1 MKIIMVVIWSVL
13 SFSGLAAAAGGG
25 YSLNKAN
32 IDATDA
38 ESLKRGA
45 KIFADRCLSCHAA
58 TFMRYNRLADIGL
71 SQGQIKQYFIADDS
85 VKVGDTMK
93 SAIDASTAKQ
103 MFGVIPPDLSV
114 VSRSRGSDWLYTY
127 FISFYKDETT
137 TTGWNNSIFPN
148 VAMPNVFSQEQGI
161 LRAVYAADD
170 KSIVGLERETQGSL
184 TARAFDDSM
193 LDLTN
198 FLVFMGEPAAEKRK
212 QIGSLVIIFL
222 ILFAFMA
229 WAVKREFWKDVH

>member
-1 MKIIMVVIWSVL
+1 MKTIMIVIWSVL
-13 SFSGLAAAAGGG
+13 CCSGVAAAAGGG
-25 YSLNKAN
+25 YSLNNAN
-32 IDATDA
+32 IDTTDA
-38 ESLKRGA
+38 ESLQRGA

-103 MFGVIPPDLSV
+103 MFGVTPPDLSV

-127 FISFYKDETT
+127 FISFYKDEAT
-137 TTGWNNSIFPN
+137 TTGWNNRIFPN
-148 VAMPNVFSQEQGI
+148 VAMPNVFSQEQGV
-161 LRAVYAADD
+161 LRAVYAKDD
-170 KSIVGLERETQGSL
+170 KSIVSLQRETEGTL
-184 TARAFDDSM
+184 TSRAFDDSM

-222 ILFAFMA
+222 IFFAFMA

>member
-1 MKIIMVVIWSVL
+1 MKLILVIIWSVL
-13 SFSGLAAAAGGG
+13 SFSGLAVAADSG

-32 IDATDA
+32 IDGTNA
-38 ESLKRGA
+38 ESLQRGA

-71 SQGQIKQYFIADDS
+71 TQGQIKQYFIADDS

-93 SAIDASTAKQ
+93 SAIDAATAKQ
-103 MFGVIPPDLSV
+103 MFGVMPPDLSV
-114 VSRSRGSDWLYTY
+114 VSRSRGADWLYTY
-127 FISFYKDETT
+127 FISFYKDDAT
-137 TTGWNNSIFPN
+137 TTGWNNVIFPN
-148 VAMPNVFSQEQGI
+148 VAMPNVFSQEQGT
-161 LRAVYAADD
+161 LRAVYAND
-170 KSIVGLERETQGSL
+170 KSSLSLERETQGTLS
-184 TARAFDDSM
+184 ARAFDDSM

-222 ILFAFMA
+222 IIFAFMA

>member
-1 MKIIMVVIWSVL
+1 MKLILVIIWSVL
-13 SFSGLAAAAGGG
+13 SFSGLALAADSG

-32 IDATDA
+32 IDGTSA
-38 ESLKRGA
+38 ESLQRGA

-71 SQGQIKQYFIADDS
+71 TESQIKQYFISDDL

-93 SAIDASTAKQ
+93 SAIDAATAKQ
-103 MFGVIPPDLSV
+103 MFGVMPPDLSV
-114 VSRSRGSDWLYTY
+114 VSRSRGADWLYTY
-127 FISFYKDETT
+127 FISFYKDDTT
-137 TTGWNNSIFPN
+137 TTGWNNLVFPN

-161 LRAVYAADD
+161 LRAVYLTDD
-170 KSIVGLERETQGSL
+170 NSSLSLERETQGTLS
-184 TARAFDDSM
+184 AHAFEDSM

-222 ILFAFMA
+222 IIFAFMA

>member
-1 MKIIMVVIWSVL
+1 MKLIFAIIWSVL
-13 SFSGLAAAAGGG
+13 SFSGLAVAADSG
-25 YSLNKAN
+25 YSLTKAN
-32 IDATDA
+32 IDGTNA
-38 ESLKRGA
+38 ESLQRGA

-71 SQGQIKQYFIADDS
+71 TQGQIKQYFIADDS

-93 SAIDASTAKQ
+93 SAIDAVTAKQ
-103 MFGVIPPDLSV
+103 MFGVMPPDLSV
-114 VSRSRGSDWLYTY
+114 VSRSRGADWLYTY
-127 FISFYKDETT
+127 FISFYKDDAT
-137 TTGWNNSIFPN
+137 TTGWNNLIFPN
-148 VAMPNVFSQEQGI
+148 VAMPNVFSQEQGT
-161 LRAVYAADD
+161 LRAVYAND
-170 KSIVGLERETQGSL
+170 KSSLSLERETQGTLS
-184 TARAFDDSM
+184 ARAFDDSM

-222 ILFAFMA
+222 IIFAFMA

>member
-1 MKIIMVVIWSVL
+1 MKLIFIIIWSVL
-13 SFSGLAAAAGGG
+13 SFSGLAVAADSS
-25 YSLNKAN
+25 YNLNKAS
-32 IDATDA
+32 IDGTNAA
-38 ESLKRGA
+38 SLQRGA

-71 SQGQIKQYFIADDS
+71 TQGQIKQYFIADDS
-85 VKVGDTMK
+85 VKVGDTMR

-103 MFGVIPPDLSV
+103 MFGVMPPDLSV
-114 VSRSRGSDWLYTY
+114 VSRSRGADWLYTY
-127 FISFYKDETT
+127 FISFYKDDAT
-137 TTGWNNSIFPN
+137 TTGWNNLVFPN
-148 VAMPNVFSQEQGI
+148 VAMPNVFSQEQGT
-161 LRAVYAADD
+161 LRAVYATDD
-170 KSIVGLERETQGSL
+170 MSSFSLERETEGTLS
-184 TARAFDDSM
+184 ARAFDDSM

-222 ILFAFMA
+222 IIFAFMA

>member
-1 MKIIMVVIWSVL
+1 MKLIFVIIWSVL
-13 SFSGLAAAAGGG
+13 SFSGVGVAADSG

-32 IDATDA
+32 IDGTNAA
-38 ESLKRGA
+38 SLQRGA

-71 SQGQIKQYFIADDS
+71 TQGQIKQYFIADDS

-93 SAIDASTAKQ
+93 SAIEAATAKQ
-103 MFGVIPPDLSV
+103 MFGVMPPDLSV
-114 VSRSRGSDWLYTY
+114 VSRSRGADWLYTY
-127 FISFYKDETT
+127 FISFYKDDAT
-137 TTGWNNSIFPN
+137 TTGWNNLLFPN
-148 VAMPNVFSQEQGI
+148 VAMPNVFSQEQGT
-161 LRAVYAADD
+161 LRAVYATGD
-170 KSIVGLERETQGSL
+170 KSSLSLERETQGTLS
-184 TARAFDDSM
+184 ARAFDDSM

-222 ILFAFMA
+222 IIFAFMA

>member
-1 MKIIMVVIWSVL
+1 MKLIFVIIWSVL
-13 SFSGLAAAAGGG
+13 SFSGLAVAADSG
-25 YSLNKAN
+25 YSLTKAN
-32 IDATDA
+32 IDGTNA
-38 ESLKRGA
+38 ESLQRGA

-71 SQGQIKQYFIADDS
+71 TESQIKQYFISDDL

-93 SAIDASTAKQ
+93 SAIDAATAKQ
-103 MFGVIPPDLSV
+103 MFGVMPPDLSV
-114 VSRSRGSDWLYTY
+114 VSRSRGADWLYTY
-127 FISFYKDETT
+127 FISFYKDDTT
-137 TTGWNNSIFPN
+137 TTGWNNLVFPN

-161 LRAVYAADD
+161 LRAVYLTDD
-170 KSIVGLERETQGSL
+170 NSSLSLERETQGTLS
-184 TARAFDDSM
+184 AHAFEDSM

-222 ILFAFMA
+222 IIFAFMA